1 MEVVLSRLPKPIK
14 IGPKFDDVQ
23 VQLHDLG
30 LREATLQNLG
40 QEKLVNLS
48 QQRLVPS
55 KPKIL
60 GELHSDGG
68 TSALKLTQLD
78 VIEKAI
84 L

>member
-1 MEVVLSRLPKPIK
+1 MEVVSGRLPKAIEVW
-14 IGPKFDDVQ
+14 PKLDDVQ

-30 LREATLQNLG
+30 LRETTLQNLG
-40 QEKLVNLS
+40 QEKLVDLS

-55 KPKIL
+55 KPKVL

-68 TSALKLTQLD
+68 SPSLKLTDLK
-78 VIEKAI
+78 V